1 MRPLSTSATLAGLA
15 GSVMLLAS
23 ACGSSS
29 GSSSASTTSGQS
41 PTPSGSG
48 SGSVSVGATPFGK
61 VLVDPAHMTLYAFA
75 NDSHN
80 HSACTG
86 SCLTYWPPVP
96 GADAPHG
103 GAASMGAT
111 FGTTKGADGSSQLTV
126 NGYPMYT
133 YVGDSSPGQAN
144 GQGTN
149 LSGGL
154 WWVVSPDGS
163 WVKSTT
169 ASSGSSPSSSMGG
182 SSGAGGG
189 Y

>member
-1 MRPLSTSATLAGLA
+1 MRSLSTSATLAGLA
-15 GSVMLLAS
+15 GAGLLLLS

-41 PTPSGSG
+41 PTRSGA
-48 SGSVSVGATPFGK
+48 VSVGATPFGK
-61 VLVDPAHMTLYAFA
+61 VLVDPAGKTLYAFA
-75 NDSHN
+75 IDSKG

-96 GADAPHG
+96 GADAPHS

-111 FGTTKGADGSSQLTV
+111 FGTIKGSDGSSQLTV
-126 NGYPMYT
+126 DGYPMYT
-133 YVGDSSPGQAN
+133 YVGDSAPGQAN

-154 WWVVSPDGS
+154 WWVVAPDGS

-169 ASSGSSPSSSMGG
+169 ASSGSSPSSSMSG

>member
-1 MRPLSTSATLAGLA
+1 MRHLSTSATLAGIA
-15 GSVMLLAS
+15 GAGLLLLS
-23 ACGSSS
+23 ACGSSG

-41 PTPSGSG
+41 PTASSSSSGT
-48 SGSVSVGATPFGK
+48 VSVGTSPYGK
-61 VLVDPAHMTLYAFA
+61 VLVDPAGKTLYAFA
-75 NDSHN
+75 IDSHN

-103 GAASMGAT
+103 GAAMGAT
-111 FGTTKGADGSSQLTV
+111 FGTTKGTDGSSQLTV
-126 NGYPMYT
+126 NGYPVYT

-154 WWVVSPDGS
+154 WWVVAPNGT

-169 ASSGSSPSSSMGG
+169 ASSGSSPSSSMSG
-182 SSGAGGG
+182 SSGTRGG